1 MLIKHA
7 AALITKLKLFR
18 QWIEYTSENFP
29 QKKLF
34 SRSPSRSNPKI
45 GQIASGLYPTT
56 ISRPCPRPSLI
67 PKNLAVHFAHPF
79 RERDGGD
86 HRAVLKAG
94 SNVLGMGNR
103 RRAIGLGS
111 PDRLNDFVLLTIDL
125 ALVGILAGQRGH
137 KTRLPVRASASA
149 STASQPGSPSSNM
162 RKISA
167 KFDNI
172 QGF

>member
-18 QWIEYTSENFP
+18 QWIEYIDENFP

-34 SRSPSRSNPKI
+34 SHSPSRSDPKI

-56 ISRPCPRPSLI
+56 TSRQCPRPSLI

-86 HRAVLKAG
+86 HGAVLKAG
-94 SNVLGMGNR
+94 SNVLAMDNR
-103 RRAIGLGS
+103 RRAIGLGT
-111 PDRLNDFVLLTIDL
+111 PDRLKGFVLLNIDL

-162 RKISA
+162 RKISS
-167 KFDNI
+167 KFDSI